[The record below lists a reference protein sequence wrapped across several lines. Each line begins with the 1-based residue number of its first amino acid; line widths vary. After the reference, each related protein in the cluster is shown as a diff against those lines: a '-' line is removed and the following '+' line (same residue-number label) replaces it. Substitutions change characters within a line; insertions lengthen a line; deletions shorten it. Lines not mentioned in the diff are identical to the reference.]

1 MSLSVKC
8 QKNQKDAIEV
18 ANRIIHGIPSDLDS
32 FDLEIRNYLSSIMKD
47 ALHCFYNLKT
57 LSRASLEQR
66 LTNIA
71 INPNGCI
78 GDKLVAGFILYALRN
93 GYAVP
98 DQLKGVEISLNRRLR
113 DAAVKSSPVKYK
125 ADKEKSKETDLD
137 DLF

>member
-18 ANRIIHGIPSDLDS
+18 ANRIIYGVSSDLDS
-32 FDLEIRNYLSSIMKD
+32 FDLELRNYLSSIMKD
-47 ALHCFYNLKT
+47 SLHCFYNLKT
-57 LSRASLEQR
+57 LSRESLEER

-78 GDKLVAGFILYALRN
+78 GDKLVAGFILFALRN
-93 GYAVP
+93 CYAVP
-98 DQLKGVEISLNRRLR
+98 DQLKGIEISLNRKLR
-113 DAAVKSSPVKYK
+113 DAAVKSSPVTYK
-125 ADKEKSKETDLD
+125 DDKEKSKETDFD